1 MEAIEDVQVKRSE
14 QQRIIHQLRSNEST
28 EAKEEMY
35 LSSVSAQDQT
45 FWPEI
50 VGMALN
56 NTGM

>member
-1 MEAIEDVQVKRSE
+1 MEAMEDVQVKRSE
-14 QQRIIHQLRSNEST
+14 QQSIIHQLLSNEST

-50 VGMALN
+50 AGMALN